1 MTIPLQIRF
10 TPMFSIPFPHSLCT
24 MVLSLG
30 ALLCAFFVFPQASH
44 AQEALR
50 LSLDSARQ
58 YALEYNRTLV
68 NADLS
73 VDEASARLRE
83 TVAQGLPQ
91 VNATMDYSN
100 FFGSSASLGNFPG
113 MRITF
118 NPTSN
123 LGVTVSQLVFSGSY
137 IVGIQSAKLYRE
149 MMRVSR
155 EKTRTDIL
163 AQVTEAY
170 SLCLVSERIR
180 QGLEENLAN
189 MQTILGQTKV
199 MVDVGMAEEL
209 DYDQLAVQVGTIDD
223 ALKAAERQVEI
234 SLNMLRLML
243 GIPAERDIILTGN
256 IERMI
261 GSTDFHTS
269 LQRPFILQKNPEYR
283 MMTLQ
288 EEIAQRAV
296 RMEQSAFLPTI
307 TGFYSFTEKLLK
319 PEFDITPKH
328 VIGLNLS
335 LPLFTSGL
343 RAHRI
348 EQAQL
353 NREIAQNQHELLTQ
367 ELAIRE
373 KQLRYNL
380 NNALDQYENRRAN
393 RDVAKKVFANMNNK
407 FRQGMVSA
415 LDLTMAHNSALQ
427 AENNYYSA
435 LLQLMQAQVALDKL
449 QSALEP

>member
-1 MTIPLQIRF
+1 MTDKLQRSGWLPYTGLLQCCIV
-10 TPMFSIPFPHSLCT
+10 LCI
-24 MVLSLG
+24 
-30 ALLCAFFVFPQASH
+30 VFAIAPKSYAQAPV
-44 AQEALR
+44 Q
-50 LSLDSARQ
+50 LSLDSAKQ
-58 YALEYNRTLV
+58 CALDYNKTIA

-73 VDEASARLRE
+73 VDDARARLRE

-91 VNATMDYSN
+91 IHATVDYSN

-123 LGVTVSQLVFSGSY
+123 LGLTVSQLVFSAGW

-149 MMRVSR
+149 MMKAGR
-155 EKTRTDIL
+155 ENTRATIL

-170 SLCLVSERIR
+170 TLCLVSERIR
-180 QGLEENLAN
+180 QGLTENLEN
-189 MQTILGQTKV
+189 MQTVLDQTKV

-209 DYDQLAVQVGTIDD
+209 DYDQLAVQVGTIGD

-234 SLNMLRLML
+234 SLNMLRLL
-243 GIPAERDIILTGN
+243 IGVPAEQIITLTDG
-256 IERMI
+256 IETLVAHADFR
-261 GSTDFHTS
+261 GSLD
-269 LQRPFILQKNPEYR
+269 RPFSLEANPEYR
-283 MMTLQ
+283 MMALQ
-288 EEIAQRAV
+288 TDIARRAV
-296 RMEQSAFLPTI
+296 RLEQSTLLPTI
-307 TGFYSFTEKLLK
+307 TGFYSYTEKLLK

-343 RAHRI
+343 RLHRI

-353 NREIAQNQHELLTQ
+353 NTQIAENKMELLTR

-380 NNALDQYENRRAN
+380 SNAIDQYENRRTN
-393 RDVAKKVFANMNNK
+393 MEVAKKVFMHMNNK
-407 FRQGMVSA
+407 YQQGMVSS
-415 LDLTMAHNSALQ
+415 LDLTTAHNTSIQ
-427 AENNYYSA
+427 AENNFYNA
-435 LLQLMQAQVALDKL
+435 LLQLIQSQVALDRL
-449 QSALEP
+449 LNTL

>member
-1 MTIPLQIRF
+1 MALCLGPALCMILAL
-10 TPMFSIPFPHSLCT
+10 PHE
-24 MVLSLG
+24 G
-30 ALLCAFFVFPQASH
+30 H
-44 AQEALR
+44 AQAALR

-73 VDEASARLRE
+73 VDDASARLRE

-149 MMRVSR
+149 MTRGSR

-170 SLCLVSERIR
+170 YLCLVSERIR
-180 QGLEENLAN
+180 QGLEENLGN
-189 MQTILGQTKV
+189 MQTVLGQTKV
-199 MVDVGMAEEL
+199 MVDVGMTEEL

-234 SLNMLRLML
+234 SLNMLRLLL
-243 GIPAERDIILTGN
+243 GVPAERDIILTGD

-269 LQRPFILQKNPEYR
+269 LQRPFILRKNPEYR

-288 EEIAQRAV
+288 EEIARRAV
-296 RMEQSAFLPTI
+296 RMEQAAFLPTI
-307 TGFYSFTEKLLK
+307 TGFYSFT
-319 PEFDITPKH
+319 
-328 VIGLNLS
+328 
-335 LPLFTSGL
+335 
-343 RAHRI
+343 
-348 EQAQL
+348 
-353 NREIAQNQHELLTQ
+353 
-367 ELAIRE
+367 
-373 KQLRYNL
+373 
-380 NNALDQYENRRAN
+380 
-393 RDVAKKVFANMNNK
+393 
-407 FRQGMVSA
+407 
-415 LDLTMAHNSALQ
+415 
-427 AENNYYSA
+427 
-435 LLQLMQAQVALDKL
+435 
-449 QSALEP
+449 